1 MGGGGLAFT
10 VGPLMRPHTT
20 TPTDCWAGG
29 SLDTQRL
36 AEGLGHRV
44 LGGLETLGWEEGG
57 AT

>member
-1 MGGGGLAFT
+1 MAFT